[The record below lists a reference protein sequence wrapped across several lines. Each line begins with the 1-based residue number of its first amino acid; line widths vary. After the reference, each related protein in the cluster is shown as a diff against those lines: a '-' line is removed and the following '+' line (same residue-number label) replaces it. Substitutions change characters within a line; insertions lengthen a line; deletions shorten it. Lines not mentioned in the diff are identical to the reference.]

1 VVRCPLSLQVVV
13 DGGNLIVGLLY
24 QITVRQNITTAVV
37 KECVGVDIA
46 RARGVIKLRGV
57 VCRLR
62 VSIVIEVD

>member
-1 VVRCPLSLQVVV
+1 MPAEPPGSGGWWQSHCWPSLP
-13 DGGNLIVGLLY
+13 DH
-24 QITVRQNITTAVV
+24 TTAVV

-46 RARGVIKLRGV
+46 RVRGVIKLRGV